1 MTDVLDPS
9 ADTAPASETA
19 PDGPPSRR
27 RSPLVWVVVGLVAV
41 ALVALIAVVA
51 ISSGDVDAAE
61 VVVPPGTAEQLD
73 EGDIVEVAPRVL
85 HLEPGQTLELQNDD
99 ARLHVIGTL
108 RAEAGETARQVF
120 DAEGRYVV
128 PTSLR
133 SDGQMTILVEDT
145 EGA

>member
-9 ADTAPASETA
+9 EDTAPETTA
-19 PDGPPSRR
+19 PDAPSSRR
-27 RSPLVWVVVGLVAV
+27 RSPLMWVVVGLVAV
-41 ALVALIAVVA
+41 ALLALIAAVA

-73 EGDIVEVAPRVL
+73 EGEIVEVAPRVL

-145 EGA
+145 DGE

>member
-9 ADTAPASETA
+9 TDAAPAPVTA
-19 PDGPPSRR
+19 TPASPSRR
-27 RSPLVWVVVGLVAV
+27 TSPVIWVVVGLVAV
-41 ALVALIAVVA
+41 ALVALIVTVA
-51 ISSGDVDAAE
+51 ISSGEVDAAE

-73 EGDIVEVAPRVL
+73 EGGIVEVAPRVL

-108 RAEAGETARQVF
+108 RAEAGETARQVY

-145 EGA
+145 DGA